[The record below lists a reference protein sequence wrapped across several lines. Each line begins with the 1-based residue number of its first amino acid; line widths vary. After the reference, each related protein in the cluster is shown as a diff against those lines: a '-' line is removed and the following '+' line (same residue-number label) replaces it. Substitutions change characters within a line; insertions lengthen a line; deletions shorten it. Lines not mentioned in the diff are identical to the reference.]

1 MHSSIPDIL
10 DDSNI
15 PDLDILW
22 SVMSDAIAS
31 LDFSCISD
39 TVLCQLIESS
49 KENTMGMCHGVTFLG
64 DSMLSFAS
72 NNIHE
77 FTPESLCQLGH
88 SLEAL
93 SSLLPM
99 LFTLHEKA
107 NGECHRR
114 ALKNEIK

>member
-1 MHSSIPDIL
+1 MHSSIPDTP
-10 DDSNI
+10 DDSEISDVN
-15 PDLDILW
+15 ILW
-22 SVMSDAIAS
+22 SGMSDAIAS
-31 LDFSCISD
+31 LDLSCVSD

-49 KENTMGMCHGVTFLG
+49 KENTMGICHGVTFLG

-88 SLEAL
+88 SLSAL

-99 LFTLHEKA
+99 LFTIHEKA
-107 NGECHRR
+107 SGEYCRR
-114 ALKNEIK
+114 TLENEIK